1 MSANNYIL
9 IKEIVEDDS
18 PLESEFFVDEKD
30 DDTNEVLE
38 HIIITPD
45 LREAIMKA
53 EEFIANSE
61 YGVEY
66 GIRFSLE

>member
-1 MSANNYIL
+1 M
-9 IKEIVEDDS
+9 
-18 PLESEFFVDEKD
+18 VDEKD
-30 DDTNEVLE
+30 EDTGKFLE
-38 HIIITPD
+38 HIITTPD

-66 GIRFSLE
+66 GIRFALE